1 MPSRQESDRRHVLR
15 VRARVRC
22 LWTAG
27 ALTAIAPLGVLPA
40 QQPPAPTAA
49 PVIMPRMALP
59 PSNLVAASDRIFA
72 AWNSTQSPGCA
83 VGVARGGTVLLERG
97 YGMADLAGAR
107 AITPATVLESG
118 SVAKQFTATAVMLLV
133 ADGKLALDADV
144 RTWLPELPV
153 YDRPIT
159 VRHLLTHTSGLREWS
174 NLVAWQGWPRG
185 TRVHTQSD
193 VFALI
198 TAQQALNYPVGAHYS
213 YTNSGFLLLRTLVE
227 RVAGQSFSD
236 FTRTRIFEP
245 LGMQQSSWRDD
256 YTRVVP
262 GLAQAYRRVGNI
274 WRLDM
279 PFDHIIAAG
288 GMWTTVG
295 DWLRWNEALT
305 SKALGAAVTDSL
317 TRRMRLNNGL
327 EIAYALGL
335 TVGRYRGTA
344 EIGHSGSTAGYS
356 TYLAR
361 YPDLNNL
368 SIAVMCNAAGASATA
383 YTHALVDAMYPELPR
398 AAAPDTV
405 ALDVSALLPWRG
417 LYEDTRWHSV
427 TRLDTVR
434 GVLRLGDAPVRAL
447 ANGTLQAGSTRF
459 RLLQS
464 ANGQTRSLH
473 SVTSDGDSVVW
484 IHRAEQSWTPTAAEL
499 SSLAGR
505 YRSDEIGTTW
515 TVTVR
520 GDRLVMSPRVGV
532 ERILTPTYRDAFASP
547 GEAVW
552 FTRDRRGRVQAM
564 HFGASRAWDFVLAR
578 LP

>member
-1 MPSRQESDRRHVLR
+1 MAGVCVVTGLPR
-15 VRARVRC
+15 VAV
-22 LWTAG
+22 
-27 ALTAIAPLGVLPA
+27 A
-40 QQPPAPTAA
+40 QPVPAPALPT
-49 PVIMPRMALP
+49 IMPRLALP
-59 PSNLVAASDRIFA
+59 PADLVAASDRIFA
-72 AWNSTQSPGCA
+72 PWNSTQSPGCA

-133 ADGKLALDADV
+133 ADGKLSLDADV

-153 YDRPIT
+153 YDRPLT

-198 TAQQALNYPVGAHYS
+198 TAQRALNYPVGAHYS

-245 LGMQQSSWRDD
+245 LGMQHSSWRDD

-335 TVGRYRGTA
+335 TVGRYRGTT

-361 YPDLNNL
+361 YPDLNSL
-368 SIAVMCNAAGASATA
+368 SVAVMCNVAGASATA
-383 YTHALVDAMYPELPR
+383 YTHALVDALYPELNRP
-398 AAAPDTV
+398 AAPDTV
-405 ALDVSALLPWRG
+405 GLDVPALLAWRG

-447 ANGTLQAGSTRF
+447 ATGTLQAGSTRF
-459 RLLQS
+459 RLSKS
-464 ANGQTRSLH
+464 ATGQALSLH

-484 IHRAEQSWTPTAAEL
+484 VHRAEQTWTPTAAEL
-499 SSLAGR
+499 SALAGQ
-505 YRSDEIGTTW
+505 YRNDEIGTTW

-564 HFGASRAWDFVLAR
+564 HFGAARAWDFVLAR